1 MFSPGHNLTTN
12 IYAPTNVEVSKKETI
27 NITTKSLKELLEL
40 DTESVLLL
48 GALSKSFCF
57 LVGLELRYG
66 DSAGGTEGAL
76 LGALSKS
83 FCFLVGLEL
92 RYGDSE
98 GGAEGVLL
106 GGLVKVFCSVVGL
119 EVIGGDGGVGVGGGN
134 TRRLY

>member
-1 MFSPGHNLTTN
+1 
-12 IYAPTNVEVSKKETI
+12 VSKKEKI
-27 NITTKSLKELLEL
+27 NITTKSLKELLEF
-40 DTESVLLL
+40 DTEDVLLL

-83 FCFLVGLEL
+83 FCFLVGLEVK
-92 RYGDSE
+92 YGDSE
-98 GGAEGVLL
+98 GGTEGALL
-106 GGLVKVFCSVVGL
+106 GALTNSFCFLVGL
-119 EVIGGDGGVGVGGGN
+119 EVRGGDGGVGVGGGD